1 MTGAVRF
8 GWFGIF
14 RLGLVQAS
22 IAAVVVLT
30 TSTLNRVMVVE
41 LALPAALPGF
51 LIALHYLVQITRPRF
66 GYGSDVGG
74 RRVPWIL
81 GGMATL
87 CIGGVAAASATWLMA
102 FHPLAGIGLALL
114 AFLLIGMGVGACGT
128 SLLVL
133 LAARVES
140 HRRAAAATL
149 TWLMMIASFAVTAGT
164 VGALLDPFSFG
175 RLVLIC
181 SAVAAL
187 ALLVTTAAVWR
198 IEPRGQGQGQAQSA
212 PAEETRDSPGFMAAL
227 REVLREPH
235 TRRFTIF
242 VFLSMLAYSAQDLV
256 LEPFAGAVFALTPGQ
271 STQLGG
277 LQHGGV
283 LSGMLLVALLGT
295 LGRNGRSGVLRALML
310 TGCLASASLL
320 VALAIGGFRAGSWPL
335 HLNVFALGL
344 ANGMFA
350 VAAIGAM
357 MGLVSQGQSQRD
369 GMRMGVWGAAQAVA
383 FGLGGLAGTV
393 AIDVTRW
400 LLGSL
405 PLSYAIVFA
414 AQAALFAVAAWLG
427 RSITSAP
434 AGARSQP
441 RFTAAMARVQAVSEN

>member
-1 MTGAVRF
+1 MTAATRF
-8 GWFGIF
+8 GWLGII
-14 RLGLVQAS
+14 RLGLVQAA
-22 IAAVVVLT
+22 IGAVVVLT

-66 GYGSDVGG
+66 GYGSDSGG
-74 RRVPWIL
+74 RRVPWII
-81 GGMATL
+81 GGMTALST
-87 CIGGVAAASATWLMA
+87 GGVAAACATWLMA
-102 FHPLAGIGLALL
+102 YSAPAGIGLALL

-140 HRRAAAATL
+140 HRRAAAATV

-181 SAVAAL
+181 SAVALL
-187 ALLVTTAAVWR
+187 ALLITVAAVWR
-198 IEPRGQGQGQAQSA
+198 IEPHE
-212 PAEETRDSPGFMAAL
+212 AEEPMEPEPAKSGGKSFREAL
-227 REVLREPH
+227 REVLGEPH
-235 TRRFTIF
+235 TRRFTFF

-277 LQHGGV
+277 LQHAGV
-283 LSGMLLVALLGT
+283 LTGMLLVALGGT
-295 LGRNGRSGVLRALML
+295 MGRNGRTGILRAFMFL
-310 TGCLASASLL
+310 GCLASASLL
-320 VALAIGGFRAGSWPL
+320 IGLAFGGLNAETWPL
-335 HLNVFALGL
+335 RLNVFGLGL
-344 ANGMFA
+344 ANGIFS

-357 MGLVSQGQSQRD
+357 MGLVSRGHQQRD

-383 FGLGGLAGTV
+383 FGLGGILGTT
-393 AIDVTRW
+393 AIDLSRW
-400 LLGSL
+400 LLGSV
-405 PLSYAIVFA
+405 PLSYATVFG
-414 AQAALFAVAAWLG
+414 AQAALFAIAAWMA
-427 RSITSAP
+427 RSISDTPQAARSAP
-434 AGARSQP
+434 RLGPS
-441 RFTAAMARVQAVSEN
+441 MAQIQTVSEN

>member
-1 MTGAVRF
+1 MNSATPF
-8 GWFGIF
+8 GWSGIV

-22 IAAVVVLT
+22 IGAVVVLT

-41 LALPAALPGF
+41 LALPAALPGL
-51 LIALHYLVQITRPRF
+51 LIALHYLVQVTRPRF
-66 GYGSDVGG
+66 GHGSDVGG
-74 RRVPWIL
+74 RRTPWII

-87 CIGGVAAASATWLMA
+87 CAGGIAAAAATWLMA
-102 FHPLAGIGLALL
+102 SHTGAGVGLALL

-140 HRRAAAATL
+140 HRRAAAATV

-181 SAVAAL
+181 TAVALL
-187 ALLVTTAAVWR
+187 ALILTVAAVWR
-198 IEPRGQGQGQAQSA
+198 IEPHQNASVQPVAERSRERSA
-212 PAEETRDSPGFMAAL
+212 GFMTAL

-235 TRRFTIF
+235 TRRFTLF

-283 LSGMLLVALLGT
+283 LAGMLLVALLGT
-295 LGRNGRSGVLRALML
+295 MGRDGRTSLLRGLMFI
-310 TGCLASASLL
+310 GCLASAALL
-320 VALAIGGFRAGSWPL
+320 LALASGGFHAPSWPL
-335 HLNVFALGL
+335 HLNVFALGF
-344 ANGMFA
+344 ANGIFA

-357 MGLVSQGQSQRD
+357 MGLVSQGRSRRD

-383 FGLGGLAGTV
+383 FGLGGLGGTV
-393 AIDVTRW
+393 AIDVMRW

-405 PLSYAIVFA
+405 PLSYAVVFGSQATLFA
-414 AQAALFAVAAWLG
+414 AAAWLA
-427 RSITSAP
+427 RSISEAPEAGQSLPRFAP
-434 AGARSQP
+434 AM
-441 RFTAAMARVQAVSEN
+441 TRVQAVSEN